1 MREHRQVSINE
12 LNKTERFHY
21 VTYGYGMGFDL
32 NYNIWTSP
40 QYKIRKKIFALANQY
55 WIEDGRGT
63 VLGYTKQ
70 KMLRLREDIRIYA
83 DEAMTRELFWVHQE
97 QILDAWGTFA
107 VVDTAANVCVG
118 KIRRNIMSNF
128 LADEYFLM
136 DPYGQTIGRVYEES
150 GRGFMRKYIPMG
162 GLVPERVKVEL
173 YGQQVTEIRQQFKVV
188 GDEWDVDCSRLP
200 PQFDRRVLL
209 AGIILMGMVE
219 RKRDGN

>member
-1 MREHRQVSINE
+1 MG
-12 LNKTERFHY
+12 Y
-21 VTYGYGMGFDL
+21 VNTVAGSAL

-83 DEAMTRELFWVHQE
+83 DEAMTRELFWIHQE
-97 QILDAWGTFA
+97 QVLDAWGTFA

-118 KIRRNIMSNF
+118 KIRRNVMSNF
-128 LADEYFLM
+128 LADEYHLL
-136 DPYGQTIGRVYEES
+136 DPFGNAIGRVYEES
-150 GRGFMRKYIPMG
+150 GRGFLRKYVPMG

-173 YGQQVTEIRQQFKVV
+173 YGQPVTEIRQQFRVI
-188 GDEWDVDCSRLP
+188 GDEWDVDCSRMP

-219 RKRDGN
+219 RERDGN

>member
-1 MREHRQVSINE
+1 MSINE